1 SMKKKQG
8 ICKRPLSKGPG
19 AGLLLDRLLIPR
31 IEQYGLN
38 NNYSD
43 VDGVI
48 EYLRR
53 TYREYQRRQ
62 LGPFRTMVTRAI
74 GTLQRK
80 GGIAKPELQLQTLE
94 AQHLARVART
104 GVGVAN
110 LSSSSGSSLNDGE
123 SSGGSTSDD
132 ERDGSSSGGGSGD
145 GGGDGTAT
153 ARSARGAIDS
163 RVETSASTKR
173 KRARCFGSG
182 VGPQFDPVSEL
193 CHGSGTSDDDSS
205 SDPDLEP
212 EQAKQIA
219 AAALPAAA
227 SHMNNSLL
235 NMYARTAT
243 PIGPVHEPGSAAG
256 AGVGIIQRASSPP
269 PFASPEIIAAAAA
282 RALAKERAERKE
294 SAARIAGRSSGTDLG
309 ASGRAAAD
317 PDGPSTSGRHAASAR
332 ATVVH
337 TMEAIAPTADSMR
350 TAAPVMLTATGS
362 QAAVATA
369 AVVVAAASRSQG
381 EGYRT
386 QIMEPL
392 PPTLM
397 ALAQPPPQPQPQSQA
412 QPSQVKSAAKRARR
426 LTALGGSGG
435 AGGGLGFG
443 GVGGGG
449 SCSAV
454 TMAKP
459 VSYGDL
465 GGIEEV
471 LSDIRELIE
480 YPLKHPEVYAWL
492 GVEPPRGVLLHGPPG
507 CGKTA
512 LANAI
517 ANECGVPFL
526 RVSAPEIVSGM
537 SGESEAKLRQLFGEA
552 RDLAP
557 CIVFIDEI
565 DAIFPKRE
573 TAQREMERRIVAQ
586 MLTCMDDL
594 STAVM
599 AQPSMEA
606 VAAAAPPGAPHS
618 SSGDGNSG
626 AAAGAAPYQT
636 SPPPPHVVVIG
647 ATNRPD
653 ALDPALRRA
662 GRFDREIALGI
673 PTEAARVK
681 ILQVISRRLRL
692 EGNFDF
698 RAVAKRTPGFVGADL
713 AALTK
718 EAAAVAVTRIFA
730 QLAAAEAAAH
740 AAAASAQLLA
750 AEGAIVAGM
759 ETGLAPAVAPARLH
773 RLGGG
778 PLGPAELEGLAI
790 TMADF
795 EAALPK
801 VQPSVRRE
809 GFTTTPDV
817 TWDDVGA
824 LAEVREELSFAITE
838 PIRNPECFEALGLP
852 AATGVLLYG
861 PPGCG
866 KTLVA
871 KAVANESGAN
881 FISIKGPELLNKYVG
896 ESERAVR
903 QLFAR
908 ARAAHPCVL
917 FFDEMD
923 ALAPRRGT
931 DNNQAAERVV
941 NQLLTE
947 MDGVDSRQGIFMVA
961 ATNRPD
967 MIDPALLRPGRLDKV
982 LYVPLPPPGDR
993 AAILRALVR
1002 RTPLELGVDLDAVAI
1017 DARCDGFSGADMAAL
1032 VREAA
1037 VAALKESMAGG
1048 PAAPSPRVGIRHF
1061 EVALRRV
1068 QPSVNRK
1075 DRKAYEALRLR
1086 LRSTR
1091 AHMQPDADSRP
1102 VIGTGHCVDGR
1113 EVGDG
1118 GIIPGGSRDDGDAL
1132 LLEDAAAD
1140 VVTAA
1145 ADAGAANHA
1154 PAIMGS
1160 GVGSSVAVSMDDQV

>member
-1 SMKKKQG
+1 
-8 ICKRPLSKGPG
+8 
-19 AGLLLDRLLIPR
+19 
-31 IEQYGLN
+31 
-38 NNYSD
+38 
-43 VDGVI
+43 
-48 EYLRR
+48 
-53 TYREYQRRQ
+53 
-62 LGPFRTMVTRAI
+62 MVTRAI
-74 GTLQRK
+74 GAIQRK
-80 GGIAKPELQLQTLE
+80 GGVAKPELQLQSLE
-94 AQHLARVART
+94 AQHLAGKSRSKSSGAKEHGGNADSSDGGSSSDEDDNEANGGT
-104 GVGVAN
+104 GSGGDGDAPMRDRGKG
-110 LSSSSGSSLNDGE
+110 SASGSESDSEPDSSGSGSDE
-123 SSGGSTSDD
+123 TSSD
-132 ERDGSSSGGGSGD
+132 GGSG
-145 GGGDGTAT
+145 
-153 ARSARGAIDS
+153 
-163 RVETSASTKR
+163 
-173 KRARCFGSG
+173 
-182 VGPQFDPVSEL
+182 
-193 CHGSGTSDDDSS
+193 SS
-205 SDPDLEP
+205 SDPELDPSHSRLMAE
-212 EQAKQIA
+212 AANNA
-219 AAALPAAA
+219 AAAAAAA
-227 SHMNNSLL
+227 SKKHMNNSLL
-235 NMYARTAT
+235 NMYAKSSSAAT
-243 PIGPVHEPGSAAG
+243 PAA
-256 AGVGIIQRASSPP
+256 AAPP
-269 PFASPEIIAAAAA
+269 PAFAPPDVVAAAAA
-282 RALAKERAERKE
+282 RALAKERAEKQ
-294 SAARIAGRSSGTDLG
+294 
-309 ASGRAAAD
+309 AAAAGKSGAAGGAGGSGKGQQQQQQPD
-317 PDGPSTSGRHAASAR
+317 PDGPSTSGRTAGPN
-332 ATVVH
+332 
-337 TMEAIAPTADSMR
+337 PTAPVALPNRAPISL
-350 TAAPVMLTATGS
+350 TAAGVVGPSTTPATTTTPGPG
-362 QAAVATA
+362 
-369 AVVVAAASRSQG
+369 AAAKRPRE
-381 EGYRT
+381 EGT
-386 QIMEPL
+386 DGAADAAAPPAAL
-392 PPTLM
+392 P
-397 ALAQPPPQPQPQSQA
+397 
-412 QPSQVKSAAKRARR
+412 KSAAKRARR
-426 LTALGGSGG
+426 LTGIGGGATG
-435 AGGGLGFG
+435 AGGGG
-443 GVGGGG
+443 GLSRGGGGG
-449 SCSAV
+449 SSSAV
-454 TMAKP
+454 TAAKP
-459 VSYGDL
+459 VTYADL
-465 GGIEEV
+465 GGVEEV
-471 LSDIRELIE
+471 LADIRELIE

-537 SGESEAKLRQLFGEA
+537 SGESEAKLRQLFAEA
-552 RDLAP
+552 RDTAP

-594 STAVM
+594 ATAV
-599 AQPSMEA
+599 PSAGEGA
-606 VAAAAPPGAPHS
+606 SAAAAGGGEGAEEAAAPP
-618 SSGDGNSG
+618 
-626 AAAGAAPYQT
+626 
-636 SPPPPHVVVIG
+636 PPPPHVIVIG

-653 ALDPALRRA
+653 ALDTALRRA

-730 QLAAAEAAAH
+730 QMTRQKEEEAAAAAAAAVAQAATGDAAAGADATTQAAVAAGAALTAAGAAAAGDAAPAGGAAAEG
-740 AAAASAQLLA
+740 AAAASAAEPVA
-750 AEGAIVAGM
+750 AVVTAPAATATAAAPAGM
-759 ETGLAPAVAPARLH
+759 RSIHERF
-773 RLGGG
+773 GGG
-778 PLGPAELEGLAI
+778 PLGPTELAGLAI
-790 TMADF
+790 TMSDF

-824 LAEVREELSFAITE
+824 LAEVREELSFAVSE
-838 PIRNPECFEALGLP
+838 PIRNPERFEALGLP

-982 LYVPLPPPGDR
+982 LYVPLPPPQDR
-993 AAILRALVR
+993 VSILNALVR
-1002 RTPLELGVDLDAVAI
+1002 RTPMEADVDLRAVGL
-1017 DARCDGFSGADMAAL
+1017 DGRCEGFSGADMAAL

-1037 VAALKESMAGG
+1037 VLALKESMAAG
-1048 PAAPSPRVGIRHF
+1048 PGAPAPRVAARHF
-1061 EVALRRV
+1061 EKALGRV
-1068 QPSVNRK
+1068 QPSVSRR
-1075 DRKAYEALRLR
+1075 DRRAYEALRLR

-1091 AHMQPDADSRP
+1091 SHIQPDTDTAAAAVAATATPAAPGAGAMSADDDDRTTPAAAAVAAAVSDEGDVVLRMDADD
-1102 VIGTGHCVDGR
+1102 DG
-1113 EVGDG
+1113 
-1118 GIIPGGSRDDGDAL
+1118 GDAL
-1132 LLEDAAAD
+1132 LEDA
-1140 VVTAA
+1140 TGG
-1145 ADAGAANHA
+1145 AGALGAA
-1154 PAIMGS
+1154 G
-1160 GVGSSVAVSMDDQV
+1160 G

>member
-1 SMKKKQG
+1 M
-8 ICKRPLSKGPG
+8 
-19 AGLLLDRLLIPR
+19 
-31 IEQYGLN
+31 
-38 NNYSD
+38 
-43 VDGVI
+43 
-48 EYLRR
+48 
-53 TYREYQRRQ
+53 
-62 LGPFRTMVTRAI
+62 
-74 GTLQRK
+74 
-80 GGIAKPELQLQTLE
+80 
-94 AQHLARVART
+94 
-104 GVGVAN
+104 
-110 LSSSSGSSLNDGE
+110 
-123 SSGGSTSDD
+123 
-132 ERDGSSSGGGSGD
+132 
-145 GGGDGTAT
+145 TA
-153 ARSARGAIDS
+153 
-163 RVETSASTKR
+163 
-173 KRARCFGSG
+173 
-182 VGPQFDPVSEL
+182 
-193 CHGSGTSDDDSS
+193 
-205 SDPDLEP
+205 
-212 EQAKQIA
+212 
-219 AAALPAAA
+219 
-227 SHMNNSLL
+227 
-235 NMYARTAT
+235 
-243 PIGPVHEPGSAAG
+243 
-256 AGVGIIQRASSPP
+256 
-269 PFASPEIIAAAAA
+269 
-282 RALAKERAERKE
+282 
-294 SAARIAGRSSGTDLG
+294 
-309 ASGRAAAD
+309 
-317 PDGPSTSGRHAASAR
+317 
-332 ATVVH
+332 
-337 TMEAIAPTADSMR
+337 
-350 TAAPVMLTATGS
+350 
-362 QAAVATA
+362 
-369 AVVVAAASRSQG
+369 
-381 EGYRT
+381 
-386 QIMEPL
+386 
-392 PPTLM
+392 
-397 ALAQPPPQPQPQSQA
+397 
-412 QPSQVKSAAKRARR
+412 
-426 LTALGGSGG
+426 
-435 AGGGLGFG
+435 
-443 GVGGGG
+443 
-449 SCSAV
+449 
-454 TMAKP
+454 AKP
-459 VSYGDL
+459 VRYADL

-537 SGESEAKLRQLFGEA
+537 SGESEAKLRQLFVEA

-557 CIVFIDEI
+557 CIMFIDEI

-594 STAVM
+594 ST
-599 AQPSMEA
+599 PS
-606 VAAAAPPGAPHS
+606 V
-618 SSGDGNSG
+618 GD
-626 AAAGAAPYQT
+626 AAGGQEGAEEARGGEAGGSKDADAARR
-636 SPPPPHVVVIG
+636 PPPPHVVVIG

-698 RAVAKRTPGFVGADL
+698 RHVAKRTPGFVGADL

-718 EAAAVAVTRIFA
+718 EAAAVAVTRIFS
-730 QLAAAEAAAH
+730 QLDAAVAEAEGRNSAAAT
-740 AAAASAQLLA
+740 QLGLGLGRSSG
-750 AEGAIVAGM
+750 AEGGTAAGAVQQDSHAVSVSDA
-759 ETGLAPAVAPARLH
+759 TGMQVDAVAPANVQQDGTGAPAAGVEGTAGQDAPAVDRLAGGGVEAVVTQ
-773 RLGGG
+773 RLGCG
-778 PLGPAELEGLAI
+778 PLTAAELGGLAI

-824 LAEVREELSFAITE
+824 LAEVREELSFAVTQ
-838 PIRNPECFEALGLP
+838 PIHHPERFEALGLP

-917 FFDEMD
+917 FFDELD

-947 MDGVDSRQGIFMVA
+947 MDGVDARQGIFLVA

-982 LYVPLPPPGDR
+982 LYVPLPPPVDR
-993 AAILRALVR
+993 ASILRALVR
-1002 RTPLELGVDLDAVAI
+1002 RTPLEPGVDLEAVAR
-1017 DARCDGFSGADMAAL
+1017 DGRCDGFSGADMAAL

-1037 VAALKESMAGG
+1037 VAALKEAMAAGPGG
-1048 PAAPSPRVGIRHF
+1048 APPRVGPRHF
-1061 EVALRRV
+1061 ETALGRV
-1068 QPSVNRK
+1068 QASVSRK
-1075 DRKAYEALRLR
+1075 DRRSYEALRLR

-1091 AHMQPDADSRP
+1091 SHIQP
-1102 VIGTGHCVDGR
+1102 
-1113 EVGDG
+1113 
-1118 GIIPGGSRDDGDAL
+1118 DGDAGSG
-1132 LLEDAAAD
+1132 AP
-1140 VVTAA
+1140 TAEEGPVA
-1145 ADAGAANHA
+1145 TDGQATSADAHAEGAPKGQARMA
-1154 PAIMGS
+1154 E
-1160 GVGSSVAVSMDDQV
+1160 